1 MLVLWYDPRED
12 ARPGHHSSEL
22 TVAQLVKPSAIIHLI
37 APPHEAELPPNLIRR
52 LKMIA
57 SNHPHCDTRLAC
69 PSNRRPS
76 LWPHT
81 VCHTNQP
88 HKLQP
93 LARWQLLQR
102 INRRAKCRIRQ
113 GNYSIP
119 LPRELLQSLER
130 RALICV
136 GKPGMANNRFWC
148 TLHTQ
153 TILPSTNR
161 LECATHR
168 QLVLKG
174 KECQT
179 RSALRPRDALL
190 VAIGGK
196 GSIEWIIHLAPA
208 IRQGATSQCP
218 E

>member
-12 ARPGHHSSEL
+12 ACPGHHCSQL
-22 TVAQLVKPSAIIHLI
+22 TIAQVVKPSAIIHLI

-52 LKMIA
+52 LEMIA
-57 SNHPHCDTRLAC
+57 SNHPHRDTRLAC

-102 INRRAKCRIRQ
+102 INWRAKRRIRQ
-113 GNYSIP
+113 GNHPIP
-119 LPRELLQSLER
+119 LPRELLQSLDR
-130 RALICV
+130 RALIRTR
-136 GKPGMANNRFWC
+136 KPRMTNDHLWRA
-148 TLHTQ
+148 LYTQ
-153 TILPSTNR
+153 AILPSANC

-168 QLVLKG
+168 QLVFKG

-179 RSALRPRDALL
+179 CSALRPRDALL
-190 VAIGGK
+190 VAISGK
-196 GSIEWIIHLAPA
+196 GSIEWIVHFAPA
-208 IRQGATSQCP
+208 IRQSAAS
-218 E
+218 